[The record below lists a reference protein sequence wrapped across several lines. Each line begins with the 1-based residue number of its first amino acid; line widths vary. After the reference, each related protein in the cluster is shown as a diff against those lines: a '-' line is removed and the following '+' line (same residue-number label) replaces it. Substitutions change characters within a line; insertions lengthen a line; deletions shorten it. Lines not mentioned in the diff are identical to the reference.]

1 MSLSIYDSLLT
12 LITLTSWYL
21 TLRKIYAIME
31 WEKPTDARNLSTH
44 CSQYAIPKDE
54 FSNLEMETSG
64 NAFVICSA
72 QYRKQRVILKRWHGA
87 VVPNPSRVQFTKR
100 LVRELDRWC
109 TLEHPNISQPIGIAL
124 HISNLPALVVP
135 AYRTVNQFLVE
146 HPETDVLN
154 LMHGVANALSYL
166 HAQDPPIVHSD
177 LKGSTVFISPSGA
190 PLLCDIGIAAIPQ
203 PPDWGFHGVDD
214 ARWLAPELMDTAL
227 RPETHEG
234 CMMDLMRTP
243 DARLPTTMES
253 DVFAFGMLSY
263 EMHTRA
269 RPFAT
274 TPFAASV
281 IVRIVSG
288 QRPPRPDAEVSPQMT
303 DALWDVIR
311 FCWAQDWRAR
321 PQISAVDAW
330 LGVLVRMRA
339 VESLGNLGGGECCS
353 SG

>member
-21 TLRKIYAIME
+21 TLRKIYSIME
-31 WEKPTDARNLSTH
+31 WEKPTDARNLSEH
-44 CSQYAIPKDE
+44 CSKYVIPKDE
-54 FSNLEMETSG
+54 FSGLELETSG
-64 NAFVICSA
+64 NAFVISSA
-72 QYRKQRVILKRWHGA
+72 QYRKQRVVLKRWHGA
-87 VVPNPSRVQFTKR
+87 VVSHPSRVQFTKR
-100 LVRELDRWC
+100 LVRDLDRWR
-109 TLEHPNISQPIGIAL
+109 TLEHPNISPPIGVTL

-135 AYRTVNQFLVE
+135 SYRTVNQFLVE
-146 HPETDVLN
+146 NPETDVLN
-154 LMHGVANALSYL
+154 LMHGVANALSFL

-177 LKGSTVFISPSGA
+177 IKGSTIYISPSGT
-190 PLLCDIGIAAIPQ
+190 PLLSDIGIAAIPQ

-214 ARWLAPELMDTAL
+214 ARWLAPELMDTSL
-227 RPETHEG
+227 RPETHST
-234 CMMDLMRTP
+234 MDLFRTP
-243 DARLPTTMES
+243 DATLPTTTES

-274 TPFAASV
+274 ISFAASV
-281 IVRIVSG
+281 IVRIVAG
-288 QRPPRPDAEVSPQMT
+288 HRPPRPDAELSPQLT

-321 PQISAVDAW
+321 PKMEAVHAW

-339 VESLGNLGGGECCS
+339 VEGLRDLGGG
-353 SG
+353 GPP

>member
-1 MSLSIYDSLLT
+1 
-12 LITLTSWYL
+12 
-21 TLRKIYAIME
+21 ME
-31 WEKPTDARNLSTH
+31 WEKPTDARNLSAH
-44 CSQYAIPKDE
+44 CSKYAISKDE

-72 QYRKQRVILKRWHGA
+72 QYRKQRVVLKRWHGA

-100 LVRELDRWC
+100 LVRDLDRWRA
-109 TLEHPNISQPIGIAL
+109 LEHPNISQPIGVAL

-135 AYRTVNQFLVE
+135 SYRTVNQFLVE

-190 PLLCDIGIAAIPQ
+190 PLLSDIGIAAIPQ

-214 ARWLAPELMDTAL
+214 ARWLAPELMDTAM
-227 RPETHEG
+227 RPDTH
-234 CMMDLMRTP
+234 CMMDLIRTP

-263 EMHTRA
+263 EARVSPYLVSPRICSSLPQLHTRA

-288 QRPPRPDAEVSPQMT
+288 QRPLRPDAQVSPQMT
-303 DALWDVIR
+303 EALWDMIR

-321 PQISAVDAW
+321 
-330 LGVLVRMRA
+330 R
-339 VESLGNLGGGECCS
+339 ECCNGS
-353 SG
+353 SCIPLNSRI